1 MRLIDGQNERYVRH
15 DGKQSIRPISQLK
28 RELLC
33 GHRWYVEKD
42 RRLHRSVEHASKRAC
57 YDRAHQCVVSAA
69 RANCV
74 QIGKI
79 WRTQVYHIDAL
90 HAYIGKRVGRRL
102 RVRVVHQLSCVRPAR
117 NRVGVAARD
126 AHSDVGAI
134 VHDSPRAWSGRR
146 QSTLDRRSE
155 SSAVVVRL
163 RNRNRA
169 RRGADK
175 DHNGVIYARSNGR
188 DHHRN
193 PDKIDS
199 PSTTTSYRKRLRQ
212 LNGEVCRCPRY
223 AVSRIDEI
231 WRILHNKWEN

>member
-1 MRLIDGQNERYVRH
+1 MRLIDGQDHANVRH

-57 YDRAHQCVVSAA
+57 YDRAHQRVVATA
-69 RANCV
+69 WANCV

-79 WRTQVYHIDAL
+79 WRTQVHHIDTL
-90 HAYIGKRVGRRL
+90 HAYIRKRVGIRRL

-155 SSAVVVRL
+155 SIGVVVRL
-163 RNRNRA
+163 WKRNRVGRA
-169 RRGADK
+169 AYE
-175 DHNGVIYARSNGR
+175 DHDGVVYARSNCR
-188 DHHRN
+188 DHHR
-193 PDKIDS
+193 DSQKIDP
-199 PSTTTSYRKRLRQ
+199 PSMAA
-212 LNGEVCRCPRY
+212 P
-223 AVSRIDEI
+223 
-231 WRILHNKWEN
+231 

>member
-1 MRLIDGQNERYVRH
+1 MRLIDGQNERYVRY

-33 GHRWYVEKD
+33 GHRWYVEHD
-42 RRLHRSVEHASKRAC
+42 HRLHRSVEHASKRAC
-57 YDRAHQCVVSAA
+57 YDRAHQRVVATA
-69 RANCV
+69 WANCV

-79 WRTQVYHIDAL
+79 WRTQVHHIDAL
-90 HAYIGKRVGRRL
+90 HAYIRKRVGIRRL

-155 SSAVVVRL
+155 SIGVVVRL
-163 RNRNRA
+163 RNRNRV
-169 RRGADK
+169 RRGAYEDY
-175 DHNGVIYARSNGR
+175 DGVVDTPSNAG
-188 DHHRN
+188 DDYGN
-193 PDKIDS
+193 SEKIDS
-199 PSTTTSYRKRLRQ
+199 PSTTA
-212 LNGEVCRCPRY
+212 P
-223 AVSRIDEI
+223 
-231 WRILHNKWEN
+231 

>member
-33 GHRWYVEKD
+33 GHRWCVEKD
-42 RRLHRSVEHASKRAC
+42 HRLHRSVEHAAKRAC
-57 YDRAHQCVVSAA
+57 YDRAHQRVVATTW
-69 RANCV
+69 ANCV

-79 WRTQVYHIDAL
+79 WRTQVHHIDAL
-90 HAYIGKRVGRRL
+90 HAYIAKRVGIRRL

-155 SSAVVVRL
+155 SIGVVVRL
-163 RNRNRA
+163 WNRNPIGRA
-169 RRGADK
+169 AYE
-175 DHNGVIYARSNGR
+175 DHDGVVYARSNGR
-188 DHHRN
+188 DHHGD
-193 PDKIDS
+193 PQKIDP
-199 PSTTTSYRKRLRQ
+199 PSMAA
-212 LNGEVCRCPRY
+212 P
-223 AVSRIDEI
+223 
-231 WRILHNKWEN
+231 